1 MPHNREAGSTQI
13 RTGSTTNLRRGLM
26 NYVGVGSVLVVL
38 IIYFGMSQDKFLTID
53 NFLLILE
60 GNAVLLI
67 VSLGLTFVL
76 LTGAFDLSIGGVLVL
91 SGVLMALMIKNGVP
105 VWVAILICVAGGA
118 LFGAFVNGALIA
130 ILGLSFFVVTLGTL
144 TALRG
149 VASLSTKGLTQ
160 DLYTDM
166 HLRTLGS
173 GRFHSVPYLVIIAVG
188 LMLVALL
195 VTRYTGFGR
204 QLYAVGGNPEA
215 ARIAGINVQTVR
227 ILVFSVC
234 GGTAALAGCLDAA
247 RLGAAAPDAQ
257 LGIELTAAAAVLL
270 GGTSFHGGSGGM
282 FSTFMGVAFLGVLA
296 NGLTISGVSSFY
308 TPIITGC
315 VLVAAVAVDQ
325 LREKSLLRGMM
336 IAHRAELDQGR
347 PPETVD
353 HDAGG

>member
-1 MPHNREAGSTQI
+1 MPESREASATVRRSST
-13 RTGSTTNLRRGLM
+13 GTNVRRGLM
-26 NYVGVGSVLVVL
+26 NYLGVGTVLIAL
-38 IIYFGMSQDKFLTID
+38 IIYFGVTQAPFFTID

-60 GNAVLLI
+60 GNAVLLV

-76 LTGAFDLSIGGVLVL
+76 LTGQFDLSIGGMLVL
-91 SGVLMALMIKNGVP
+91 SGVVMALLIKHGVP
-105 VWVAILICVAGGA
+105 TPVAILICIVGGI

-160 DLYTDM
+160 DLYTNSD
-166 HLRTLGS
+166 LRTLGS
-173 GRFHSVPYLVIIAVG
+173 GSIHGVPYLVIIAVG
-188 LMLVALL
+188 LMLIALF

-204 QLYAVGGNPEA
+204 QLYAIGGNPEA
-215 ARIAGINVQTVR
+215 ARISGINVRATR
-227 ILVFSVC
+227 IIVFAIA
-234 GGTAALAGCLDAA
+234 GGMAALAGCLDAA

-282 FSTFMGVAFLGVLA
+282 FATFLGVAFLGVLA

-308 TPIITGC
+308 TPIITGV

-325 LREKSLLRGMM
+325 LREKAVLHKMLTS
-336 IAHRAELDQGR
+336 HRAEPDQDIVGKA
-347 PPETVD
+347 P
-353 HDAGG
+353 AGE